1 MTIVPSPIRVL
12 VVDDSAITR
21 RILCAMLA
29 TDPQIVVVGE
39 ARDGREAV
47 ELTEKLHPDVI
58 TMDARM
64 PRVDGLQA
72 TEEIMAYN
80 PTPILVLTASL
91 GRHEGNF
98 SFQMLNA
105 GALEVLE
112 KPKDLAAAQSPQ
124 VRQLLLDRIKVL
136 SRVKVV
142 THLRGRRRA
151 RPAPELVLQPEPV
164 AKLPDRMANR
174 LVLIGA
180 STGGPRVLYN
190 LLRTLPATF
199 PACIVIV
206 QHIAEGF
213 VNTMVE
219 WLASSSPLHIAL
231 AADGMSLQA
240 GHVLVAPDTHHLRI
254 GDDWRISLDQEPKT
268 LLYPSIDIA
277 LQSVAR
283 RHAKRTI
290 GVVLTG
296 MGRDGANG
304 LLALRQAGGRTVAQ
318 DQASSAIWG
327 MPRAA
332 SELGAAMEIVAA
344 DELGARLVAM
354 LKDQR
359 VSG

>member
-1 MTIVPSPIRVL
+1 MSAVPSRIRVL
-12 VVDDSAITR
+12 VVDDSAIAR
-21 RILCAMLA
+21 RIICAMLSSDA
-29 TDPQIVVVGE
+29 QILVVGE

-47 ELTEKLHPDVI
+47 ELAEKLRPDII

-64 PRVDGLQA
+64 PRLDGLHA

-112 KPKDLAAAQSPQ
+112 KPKDLTTTRSSQGQ
-124 VRQLLLDRIKVL
+124 QLLLERIKVL

-142 THLRGRRRA
+142 THLRGRRRT
-151 RPAPELVLQPEPV
+151 RPTPEPIV
-164 AKLPDRMANR
+164 APPPVPALPERTATR
-174 LVLIGA
+174 LVIIGA

-190 LLRTLPATF
+190 LFRSLPAHF
-199 PACIVIV
+199 PAAIVVV

-219 WLASSSPLHIAL
+219 WMAASSPLRITL
-231 AADGMSLQA
+231 ASDGAPLQA

-254 GDDWRISLDQEPKT
+254 GDTWRVRLDAEPRA
-268 LLYPSIDIA
+268 LSYPSIDIA
-277 LQSVAR
+277 LESAAKR
-283 RHAKRTI
+283 YAKRTI

-296 MGRDGANG
+296 MGRDGASG
-304 LLALRQAGGRTVAQ
+304 LLALRQAGGHTLVQ

-332 SELGAAMEIVAA
+332 SELGAALETIPA
-344 DELGARLVAM
+344 DELAAHLLALVD
-354 LKDQR
+354 DQR
-359 VSG
+359 VR